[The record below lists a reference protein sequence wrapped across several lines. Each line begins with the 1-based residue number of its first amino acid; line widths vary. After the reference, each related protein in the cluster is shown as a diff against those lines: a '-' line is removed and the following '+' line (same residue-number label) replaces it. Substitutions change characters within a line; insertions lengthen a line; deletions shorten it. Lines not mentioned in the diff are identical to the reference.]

1 MSVRCDRDLK
11 QYAARNNRLER
22 QAVRLDGNGNEEMWD
37 KFEEEMEANKELSK
51 GLLARLKNLPNDP
64 KRAAMTKTFKSE
76 YQKFQRIVNKV
87 HKRGGGMGESVGNV
101 GVDSDH
107 PSQEQLRLAE
117 VKRDEELAKKQQK
130 VQQLNQD
137 VADLAHMFKDVAA
150 LVDQQQDTVDQ
161 IAINVEKTKANTQ
174 NAAQELHQAD
184 EYLNAARKRWLCI
197 GIILAIILVVIGIV
211 IWVAVG
217 NNQKK

>member
-101 GVDSDH
+101 G
-107 PSQEQLRLAE
+107 
-117 VKRDEELAKKQQK
+117 DEELAKKQQK

-184 EYLNAARKRWLCI
+184 EYLNAVGTKEMALYRHHT
-197 GIILAIILVVIGIV
+197 
-211 IWVAVG
+211 G
-217 NNQKK
+217 NNSRRYCK